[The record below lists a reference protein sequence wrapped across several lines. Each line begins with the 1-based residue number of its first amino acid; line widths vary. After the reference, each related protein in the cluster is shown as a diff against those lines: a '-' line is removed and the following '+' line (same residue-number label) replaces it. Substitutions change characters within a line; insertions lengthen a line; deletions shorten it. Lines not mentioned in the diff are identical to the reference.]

1 MTRFQ
6 MALIASALGI
16 TSAQA
21 QDIDCANAQVQLEM
35 TFCAERDWKVADA
48 DLNKAYAAAQTMMV
62 RVTRFD
68 AGDDATLDKAFAA
81 IVASGAQGLIVPSDP
96 VFAVRRAKLVRGQP
110 IVVRLGHR
118 PARYYLYN
126 QSQMIAYAVVTD

>member
-6 MALIASALGI
+6 MAMIASALGI

-48 DLNKAYAAAQTMMV
+48 DLNKAYAAAQTMMKAV
-62 RVTRFD
+62 DADLPKDQQGASDNLRAAQRAWVTFRD
-68 AGDDATLDKAFAA
+68 AACAA
-81 IVASGAQGLIVPSDP
+81 EGYPSRGGSIEP
-96 VFAVRRAKLVRGQP
+96 MIIYICRA
-110 IVVRLGHR
+110 RLT
-118 PARYYLYN
+118 
-126 QSQMIAYAVVTD
+126 QSRAADLWSLSRQRE

>member
-6 MALIASALGI
+6 MAMIASALGI

-48 DLNKAYAAAQTMMV
+48 DLNKAYAAAQTMMKAV
-62 RVTRFD
+62 DADLPKDQQGASDNLRAAQRAWVTFRD
-68 AGDDATLDKAFAA
+68 AACAA
-81 IVASGAQGLIVPSDP
+81 EGYPSRGGSIEP
-96 VFAVRRAKLVRGQP
+96 MIIYICRA
-110 IVVRLGHR
+110 RLTESR
-118 PARYYLYN
+118 AADLWSLSR
-126 QSQMIAYAVVTD
+126 QRE